1 MSLIWLHN
9 TIRVRDI
16 WVAERSKIETYT
28 NYNKGS
34 LAFKKH
40 SINLIII
47 KIMSKKSKKSLKKVH
62 AKIDNTPVK
71 AEAAKKEESN
81 AANKTIE
88 NIKKRCAAD
97 AEKAKK
103 HAELKATKK
112 KAKAEKEEAK
122 YAASKARIEARK
134 ARKKSIMDKLIDS
147 KKEKASEPVKIT
159 LEERLKK
166 QEEHRNVA
174 QARHIASITRRCK
187 RMHLNDADTKKVIDI
202 AKKQWDNATV
212 YNITVVCDS
221 VLKKKKELE
230 KLVKDCGIKSACIT
244 NSTAFLKD
252 VPASAVVK
260 LRELVEN
267 ATFYQYRSNSKS
279 PFDEAGI
286 DTSTDNHNKHKNGG
300 DPHTIECS
308 KNVSVN
314 FYNLRKAKKKAKET
328 REKNTYNFR
337 HCSKAE
343 GRKLR
348 RGLKVKAK
356 AVNKKPTQVKEV
368 KSKSNKQAA

>member
-1 MSLIWLHN
+1 
-9 TIRVRDI
+9 
-16 WVAERSKIETYT
+16 
-28 NYNKGS
+28 
-34 LAFKKH
+34 
-40 SINLIII
+40 
-47 KIMSKKSKKSLKKVH
+47 MSKKSKKSLKKVH

-71 AEAAKKEESN
+71 AEATKKEESN
-81 AANKTIE
+81 VANKTIE
-88 NIKKRCAAD
+88 NIKKHRDAD

-103 HAELKATKK
+103 RAELKAAKK
-112 KAKAEKEEAK
+112 KAKAEKEKAK
-122 YAASKARIEARK
+122 YAASKARAEARN

-202 AKKQWDNATV
+202 AKKQWNSATV

-244 NSTAFLKD
+244 NSTAFFKD
-252 VPASAVVK
+252 VSASAVVK
-260 LRELVEN
+260 LRELVGN
-267 ATFYQYRSNSKS
+267 ATFYQYRSDSKS
-279 PFDEAGI
+279 PFNEAGI
-286 DTSTDNHNKHKNGG
+286 DMSAGNHNKHKKGG

-314 FYNLRKAKKKAKET
+314 FYNLRRAKKKAKET
-328 REKNTYNFR
+328 REKNTCNFR
-337 HCSKAE
+337 HGSKAE

-348 RGLKVKAK
+348 RWLKVKAK

>member
-1 MSLIWLHN
+1 
-9 TIRVRDI
+9 
-16 WVAERSKIETYT
+16 
-28 NYNKGS
+28 
-34 LAFKKH
+34 
-40 SINLIII
+40 
-47 KIMSKKSKKSLKKVH
+47 MSKKSKKSLKKVH

-71 AEAAKKEESN
+71 AEAAKKEESKAAVKN
-81 AANKTIE
+81 AEIDAAKDDAKANK
-88 NIKKRCAAD
+88 
-97 AEKAKK
+97 KAKK
-103 HAELKATKK
+103 KAH
-112 KAKAEKEEAK
+112 EEAK

-147 KKEKASEPVKIT
+147 KKKKTSEPVKIT
-159 LEERLKK
+159 MEERLKN
-166 QEEHRNVA
+166 QEEHRNIA

-187 RMHLNDADTKKVIDI
+187 RMHLNDADTKKVVDI
-202 AKKQWDNATV
+202 AKKHWDNATV

-260 LRELVEN
+260 LRELVGN
-267 ATFYQYRSNSKS
+267 ATFYQYRSDSKS

-314 FYNLRKAKKKAKET
+314 FYNLRKAKKKAKEI

-337 HCSKAE
+337 HGSKAE

>member
-1 MSLIWLHN
+1 
-9 TIRVRDI
+9 
-16 WVAERSKIETYT
+16 
-28 NYNKGS
+28 
-34 LAFKKH
+34 
-40 SINLIII
+40 
-47 KIMSKKSKKSLKKVH
+47 MSKKNNKKNLKKVQ
-62 AKIDNTPVK
+62 AKIGTTPVK
-71 AEAAKKEESN
+71 AEAAKKEESKAAIKN
-81 AANKTIE
+81 AEI
-88 NIKKRCAAD
+88 AAAKD
-97 AEKAKK
+97 DVKAKK
-103 HAELKATKK
+103 
-112 KAKAEKEEAK
+112 KAEKKAHEEAK

-159 LEERLKK
+159 MEDRLKK

-174 QARHIASITRRCK
+174 MARHIASITRRCK

-221 VLKKKKELE
+221 ILKKKKELE

-244 NSTAFLKD
+244 NSTAFFKN
-252 VPASAVVK
+252 VPASVVAK
-260 LRELVEN
+260 LCDLVGN
-267 ATFYQYRSNSKS
+267 TTFYQYRSDDKS
-279 PFDEAGI
+279 PFEEAGI
-286 DTSTDNHNKHKNGG
+286 DMSGNHNKHKKGG

-308 KNVSVN
+308 KNASVN

-328 REKNTYNFR
+328 LEKNTYNFR
-337 HCSKAE
+337 HGSKAE

-348 RGLKVKAK
+348 RELKVKAK

-368 KSKSNKQAA
+368 KQKSVKQAA